1 MIDSLQ
7 LADAHKVSTPVNWK
21 DGDQVIVS
29 PRMSDEE
36 AKKRFPQ
43 GFKTLRPYLR
53 MVDQPKLP
61 R

>member
-1 MIDSLQ
+1 M
-7 LADAHKVSTPVNWK
+7 NWK
-21 DGDQVIVS
+21 DGDQVIIS
-29 PRMSDEE
+29 PSMSDEE